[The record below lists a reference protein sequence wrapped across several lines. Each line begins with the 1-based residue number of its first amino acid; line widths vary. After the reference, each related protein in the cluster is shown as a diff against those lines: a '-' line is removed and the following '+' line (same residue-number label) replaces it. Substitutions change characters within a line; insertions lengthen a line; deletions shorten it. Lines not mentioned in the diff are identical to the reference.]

1 MFKIPRR
8 ASSSR
13 YLAIKYFR
21 HLFRIFFPLFYLSD
35 LWSPGSCFK
44 GLFIL
49 VYSHRR
55 FPFICIHL
63 FKGLP
68 VCLSDRSTLLSP
80 PVLPRHL
87 FSVSQFLFFKDQVG
101 FAVGFF
107 STRGQWSH
115 TDGGD
120 GLVLRWYIPQEVP
133 EHSGGLRR
141 MPMSPD
147 E

>member
-8 ASSSR
+8 ASNSR

-21 HLFRIFFPLFYLSD
+21 HRFLIFSPPFYLSD

-68 VCLSDRSTLLSP
+68 VCLSCRSALLSP
-80 PVLPRHL
+80 PVHKASLLCPAV
-87 FSVSQFLFFKDQVG
+87 FIFKDQVG

-115 TDGGD
+115 TDGGG
-120 GLVLRWYIPQEVP
+120 GLV
-133 EHSGGLRR
+133 
-141 MPMSPD
+141 
-147 E
+147 